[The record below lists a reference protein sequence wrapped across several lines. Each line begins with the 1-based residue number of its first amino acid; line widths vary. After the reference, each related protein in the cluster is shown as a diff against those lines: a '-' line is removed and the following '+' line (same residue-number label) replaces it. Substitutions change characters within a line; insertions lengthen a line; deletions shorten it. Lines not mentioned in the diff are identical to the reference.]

1 MYLLQVMSFLAL
13 NLENI
18 AASTGHW
25 CDIVLPSLLSQAYVS
40 WLCVFV
46 QSDAYPSV
54 YKLFYLSD
62 EGKKIV

>member
-1 MYLLQVMSFLAL
+1 MYLLKIMSFLGL

-25 CDIVLPSLLSQAYVS
+25 RDIVLPSLLSQAYVS

-46 QSDAYPSV
+46 QSDAYPLV
-54 YKLFYLSD
+54 YKLFYLNES
-62 EGKKIV
+62 KNIV